1 MRAILRGWINRMAK
15 QRIHIENLR
24 IRLPRGMAG
33 NARSIAGGFGC
44 EIIKS
49 IADVSRGKTGERRI
63 DKISAATIKTAGGEA
78 DIRKRAA
85 EEISTEVKKR
95 LG

>member
-1 MRAILRGWINRMAK
+1 MAK

-24 IRLPRGMAG
+24 IRIPRGMAG
-33 NARSIAGGFGC
+33 NARRIAGGFGP
-44 EIIKS
+44 EIMKS
-49 IADVSRGKTGERRI
+49 IADATRGKTGEMRI
-63 DKISAATIKTAGGEA
+63 DKISAATIKTTGGEA

-85 EEISTEVKKR
+85 EEISAEVKKR

>member
-1 MRAILRGWINRMAK
+1 MAK

-44 EIIKS
+44 EIMKN
-49 IADVSRGKTGERRI
+49 IADALRGKTGEMRI
-63 DKISAATIKTAGGEA
+63 DNISTATIKTTGGEV
-78 DIRKRAA
+78 DIRRRAA
-85 EEISTEVKKR
+85 EEIAAEVKKR